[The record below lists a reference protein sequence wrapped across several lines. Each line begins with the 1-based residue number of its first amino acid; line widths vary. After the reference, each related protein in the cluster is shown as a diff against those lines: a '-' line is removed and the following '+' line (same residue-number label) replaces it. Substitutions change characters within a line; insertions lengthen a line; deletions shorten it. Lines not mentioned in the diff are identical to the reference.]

1 MEESFKLLKEYK
13 YKLTKQQ
20 YRTLKGQV
28 LKGDIEGFRKGLFK
42 IAKLNYVRKWLNG
55 RSRVLFRR
63 LEKQV

>member
-1 MEESFKLLKEYK
+1 MEECFKLLKDYK

-42 IAKLNYVRKWLNG
+42 IAKINYVRKW
-55 RSRVLFRR
+55 
-63 LEKQV
+63 

>member
-1 MEESFKLLKEYK
+1 MEECFKLLKEYK

-42 IAKLNYVRKWLNG
+42 IVKLNYVRKWLNENTK
-55 RSRVLFRR
+55 RVHIWR
-63 LEKQV
+63 